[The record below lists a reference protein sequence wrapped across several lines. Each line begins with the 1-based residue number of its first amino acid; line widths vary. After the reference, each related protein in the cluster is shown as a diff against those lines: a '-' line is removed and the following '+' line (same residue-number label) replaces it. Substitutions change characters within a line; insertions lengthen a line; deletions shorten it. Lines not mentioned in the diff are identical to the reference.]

1 METITSKENAA
12 VKEVQKLIKS
22 ARYRTQACA
31 FVIEGVRLC
40 CDALQSDAEIQ
51 TAFITQEAMDK
62 HPALTERICSAA
74 QKSYLL
80 PQRLFAAVSDTVTPQ
95 GVLCVCR
102 MKENALRAG
111 KGRYIGLE
119 DIQDPQNMGTILR
132 TAEAF
137 GIDGVF
143 LSRGCC
149 DIYAPKVLRG
159 SMGAVFR
166 LQTAISEDLPGFVKE
181 LRAQGFYTAGAVPDR
196 RAKSITCVS
205 FPPEGKSAVF
215 IGNEAN
221 GLTEELKNVCQE
233 LLTIPMDGR
242 AESLNASAA
251 ASVVMWEMVR
261 GRL

>member
-1 METITSKENAA
+1 MEIITSKDNAA

-22 ARYRTQACA
+22 AKRRAQTRT

-40 CDALQSDAEIQ
+40 SDALQSSAELQ
-51 TAFITQEAMDK
+51 AVFVTQSAMEK
-62 HPALTERICSAA
+62 HVELAKSLCENAPR
-74 QKSYLL
+74 SYLV
-80 PQRLFAAVSDTVTPQ
+80 PERLFAAMSDTVTPQ

-102 MKENALRAG
+102 MKESPLQIGA
-111 KGRYIGLE
+111 GRYIGLE

-137 GIDGVF
+137 GIDGVI

-166 LQTAISEDLPGFVKE
+166 LQTLIKEDLPGFVCE
-181 LRAQGFYTAGAVPDR
+181 LSAQGFYTAGAVPDR
-196 RAKSITCVS
+196 AAKSITGVT
-205 FPPEGKSAVF
+205 FPQNGQSAVF
-215 IGNEAN
+215 IGNEGS
-221 GLTEELKNVCQE
+221 GLTEALKSACRELV
-233 LLTIPMDGR
+233 TIPMDGR

-251 ASVVMWEMVR
+251 AAVVIWEMVR
-261 GRL
+261 ERL